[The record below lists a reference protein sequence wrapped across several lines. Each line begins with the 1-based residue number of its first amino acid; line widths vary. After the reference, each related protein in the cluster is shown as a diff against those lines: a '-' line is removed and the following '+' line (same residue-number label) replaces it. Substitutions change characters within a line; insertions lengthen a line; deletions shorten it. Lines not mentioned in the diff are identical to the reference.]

1 MGIGVTGPLGAYVL
15 GSSSSVSSSFLI
27 SRKGLSSKAVPILDM
42 LLCQVFGL
50 PKHAINELRIV
61 QNLCSTSRGRHGVF
75 ARLIGNPFGSS
86 SSE

>member
-15 GSSSSVSSSFLI
+15 GSSSSSFLI

-42 LLCQVFGL
+42 LLRQVFGL

-61 QNLCSTSRGRHGVF
+61 QNSCSTSRGRHGVWIK
-75 ARLIGNPFGSS
+75 L
-86 SSE
+86 E